1 MGRLYVLSMLS
12 VPINFDRN
20 QNVIIKYRAI
30 SVDEA
35 RELLKKREFIS
46 AVGHESTAA
55 LLSELLNVKIPYNRI
70 SVYLEPGDEAIC
82 FALRARPPE
91 GKVLTV
97 EELRQLGFWLLH
109 AKVE

>member
-12 VPINFDRN
+12 VPVNFDRN

-35 RELLKKREFIS
+35 RELLRGREFIS

-55 LLSELLNVKIPYNRI
+55 LLSQLLQVNVPYNR
-70 SVYLEPGDEAIC
+70 VTVFLEPGDEAIC
-82 FALRARPPE
+82 FALKSRPPE
-91 GKVLTV
+91 GKVLSAD
-97 EELRQLGFWLLH
+97 ELRQLGFWLLH
-109 AKVE
+109 AVVE

>member
-1 MGRLYVLSMLS
+1 MGKLYILSMLS
-12 VPINFDRN
+12 VPVNFDRTP
-20 QNVIIKYRAI
+20 NVIIKYRAI

-46 AVGHESTAA
+46 AVGHESTAL
-55 LLSELLNVKIPYNRI
+55 LLSQLLQVNVPYNR
-70 SVYLEPGDEAIC
+70 VTVFLEPGDEAIC
-82 FALRARPPE
+82 FALRSRPPE

-109 AKVE
+109 AVVE